1 MTNASVAAYFN
12 KSLDIESNIS
22 SQVALNHKVVVNVVT
37 ELSNIVFAEVLDS
50 CIRVY
55 TCVCENNIRRF
66 TTDTVDI
73 SESDFNSLILGKVNT
88 GNTCH

>member
-1 MTNASVAAYFN
+1 MTNASVAADFN
-12 KSLDIESNIS
+12 KSLNVESNVS
-22 SQVALNHKVVVNVVT
+22 SKVALNHEVVVDIVT

-50 CIRVY
+50 DIRVY
-55 TCVCENNIRRF
+55 TCVCENFIRRF
-66 TTDTVDI
+66 TAYSVDI